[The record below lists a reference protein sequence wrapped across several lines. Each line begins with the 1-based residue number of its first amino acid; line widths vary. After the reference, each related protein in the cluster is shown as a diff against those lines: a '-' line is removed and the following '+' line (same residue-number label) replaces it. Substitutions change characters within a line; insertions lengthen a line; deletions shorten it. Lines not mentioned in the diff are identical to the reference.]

1 MEEEN
6 PGNKII
12 LTLLNGT
19 GYVFEVEDYMKLR
32 RDHHIVGSLVG
43 TCASRGWSASECT
56 MPVELTPWETRLL
69 VEQGLA
75 VLVSKKTSLLREEN
89 ELERKQYQEQLEQR
103 ISQQEEALK
112 EEKLKQSEGNIEKIL
127 AGKRKKLMKQGIA
140 EKDIKLDPQEIL
152 NEIRQSI
159 KFERKNALLDIP
171 CAHPEPH
178 DGRIVTFPD
187 SDTSLKYLVFRDLW
201 SRGKYV
207 SCGDA
212 FGADFLIYPGD
223 PLQYHASHVVVL
235 LENGSMKALELVAN
249 VRLSVMVNKLCVVAY
264 FDNEGDKDGG
274 GKDRKITYQTI
285 TWMGDKDKE
294 RRQFGN
300 MNVNTS

>member
-1 MEEEN
+1 MDEEN
-6 PGNKII
+6 PGNKIS

-43 TCASRGWSASECT
+43 TCASRGWSGSECT
-56 MPVELTPWETRLL
+56 MPVELTPWETCLL

-89 ELERKQYQEQLEQR
+89 EQERKHYQEQLEQR

-112 EEKLKQSEGNIEKIL
+112 DEKLKQSEGNIEKIL
-127 AGKRKKLMKQGIA
+127 AGKRKKLLKQGVP

-178 DGRIVTFPD
+178 DACIVTFPD

-207 SCGDA
+207 TCGDA

-274 GKDRKITYQTI
+274 GKDRKIAYQTI

-300 MNVNTS
+300 INVNTS